1 VVVAAVSRRFDNNSD
16 NSCGPD
22 GQRFPPEYVARC
34 SLVWEAEGKVGRYVV
49 WSANRWAVGCNP
61 RPQRETQRPK
71 PRFRLHEA
79 CSPRIAAR
87 SDRGLRAG
95 PYDRPICDA
104 KHYLTDHLG
113 GAIHSTLPGQ
123 HKDADRRLRASC
135 NACSRRFQPL
145 AIRQARGNP
154 ARRHFCG
161 IGFGL
166 APFAGCPGVRSGMG
180 AWVQPPVSATNDQVY
195 FRDGDT
201 RIRML
206 EPPSN
211 AVDVTTVPGNTNL
224 VSSFS
229 VSPDDQRIAVAVED
243 FSAASTIGIRLYVE
257 DLRGGG
263 HHSDIYTTTTPK
275 GKGATTLFPMG
286 WHQGRLILGVWAACT
301 FEIVPNPNAW
311 HVVDSSTAVRQAA
324 VGDTNCIPSAWPSPA
339 GVACFA
345 LHTNQVR
352 VYDWTGALT
361 ATLQTQTGA
370 TQLSLWEICFSQGL
384 EVPILL
390 PP

>member
-1 VVVAAVSRRFDNNSD
+1 VPRSTTSPTAS
-16 NSCGPD
+16 
-22 GQRFPPEYVARC
+22 
-34 SLVWEAEGKVGRYVV
+34 AEG
-49 WSANRWAVGCNP
+49 SAAPSPANTTTLSGDYGLLVTLAAGASSPWPYGKLEVI
-61 RPQRETQRPK
+61 RPDATVAGSVSVSPPSLAAQ
-71 PRFRLHEA
+71 A
-79 CSPRIAAR
+79 C
-87 SDRGLRAG
+87 
-95 PYDRPICDA
+95 
-104 KHYLTDHLG
+104 
-113 GAIHSTLPGQ
+113 GQ
-123 HKDADRRLRASC
+123 
-135 NACSRRFQPL
+135 
-145 AIRQARGNP
+145 
-154 ARRHFCG
+154 
-161 IGFGL
+161 
-166 APFAGCPGVRSGMG
+166 GMG
-180 AWVQPPVSATNDQVY
+180 AWVQPPVSATNDQIY

-257 DLRGGG
+257 DLHGGG

-275 GKGATTLFPMG
+275 GKGATTLFPTG
-286 WHQGRLILGVWAACT
+286 WHQGRLILGEWAACT

-311 HVVDSSTAVRQAA
+311 HVVDSSTAVRQATI
-324 VGDTNCIPSAWPSPA
+324 GDANCIPSAWPSPA

-352 VYDWTGALT
+352 VYDWTGTLT

-370 TQLSLWEICFSQGL
+370 TELSPSGDLLFAGGGGPDPSTTVISVNGRPSVTTPGHVGCLWIDESHVLAGDAVINYPSGSATPLPQGL
-384 EVPILL
+384 CAGRFPGGL
-390 PP
+390 